1 MAMVGRETGVPAST
15 AGIGVGVA
23 VGGMEVG
30 RGMEV
35 GAGVASGAQAVSKI
49 RNKRRIETRFFIII
63 PFPKRKTKE

>member
-1 MAMVGRETGVPAST
+1 
-15 AGIGVGVA
+15 VGVA